1 MNRRRIK
8 PINRQNSET
17 GSPTPGEPVFV
28 MVGQMRRPHGVKGE
42 ILMEI
47 TTNFPQRIKAGKTV
61 YLGENHQ
68 PYQIMQSRAVEKGLL
83 LTFNE
88 FTDCDQVAVLTNQV
102 VYVPVSSLPPLP
114 EGEYYH
120 HQLIGLT
127 VFDEAGANLGKLI
140 EIIETGAND
149 VYVVQSMDGGE
160 LLLPVLPEIILEVDL
175 EKGAMR
181 VRPPEW
187 L

>member
-28 MVGQMRRPHGVKGE
+28 MVGFMRRPHGVKGE

-47 TTNFPQRIKAGKTV
+47 MTDFPQRIKAGMTV
-61 YLGENHQ
+61 FIGEDHQ
-68 PYQIMQSRAVEKGLL
+68 PFQIVHRRSVEKGLL
-83 LTFNE
+83 LTFSE
-88 FTDCDQVAVLTNQV
+88 FTDCDQVAVLTNRA
-102 VYVPVSSLPPLP
+102 VYVPVSTLPPLP

-127 VFDEAGANLGKLI
+127 VFDEAGTQLGKII

-149 VYVVQSMDGGE
+149 VYVVQSADGKE
-160 LLLPVLPEIILEVDL
+160 ILLPVLPEIILGVDL
-175 EKGAMR
+175 EKSAMR

>member
-8 PINRQNSET
+8 PINRQNPET

-47 TTNFPQRIKAGKTV
+47 MTDFPQRLKAGTTIYV
-61 YLGENHQ
+61 GEGHQ
-68 PYQIMQSRAVEKGLL
+68 PFQIAHRRAVEKGLL
-83 LTFNE
+83 LSFDG
-88 FTDCDQVAVLTNQV
+88 FTDCDQVAILTNQA
-102 VYVPVSSLPPLP
+102 VYVPVSTLPPLP
-114 EGEYYH
+114 EGQYYH
-120 HQLIGLT
+120 HQLIGLSVIDDSGT
-127 VFDEAGANLGKLI
+127 ELGKI
-140 EIIETGAND
+140 VEIIETGAND
-149 VYVVQSMDGGE
+149 VYVVHSADGE
-160 LLLPVLPEIILEVDL
+160 EILLPVLPEVILEVDL
-175 EKGAMR
+175 VKGAMR

>member
-28 MVGQMRRPHGVKGE
+28 MVGHMRRPHGVKGE

-47 TTNFPQRIKAGKTV
+47 MTDFPQRIKVGMTV
-61 YLGENHQ
+61 FIGEDHQ
-68 PYQIMQSRAVEKGLL
+68 PFQIAHRRSVEKGLL
-83 LTFNE
+83 LTFSE
-88 FTDCDQVAVLTNQV
+88 FTDCDQVAVLTNQA
-102 VYVPVSSLPPLP
+102 VYVPVSTLPPLP

-127 VFDEAGANLGKLI
+127 VFDEAGTQLGKI
-140 EIIETGAND
+140 VEIIETGAND
-149 VYVVQSMDGGE
+149 VYVVQSVDGKE
-160 LLLPVLPEIILEVDL
+160 ILLPVLPEIILEVDL

-181 VRPPEW
+181 VLPPEW